1 MASVAFWASVAS
13 SFACSVSDF
22 ELLACMFGRKFY
34 ECGRRPHAGHL
45 LDKIEGGIGV
55 LVSEFEEL
63 IVVVLHTL
71 NRSQI
76 TVLDEVGRFS
86 RGDTHFLVRFFGLGG
101 TLFSHFS
108 ECLRSACLR
117 TGGLCVHIH
126 EAIFPCFLGKF
137 SIVDSRRLER

>member
-1 MASVAFWASVAS
+1 M
-13 SFACSVSDF
+13 
-22 ELLACMFGRKFY
+22 LGRKFY

-101 TLFSHFS
+101 SLFSHFS
-108 ECLRSACLR
+108 ECLRSACLC

-126 EAIFPCFLGKF
+126 VPVVFVFISMRQFFLVSLGSFPLWIRDAL
-137 SIVDSRRLER
+137 SADSTTLN

>member
-1 MASVAFWASVAS
+1 
-13 SFACSVSDF
+13 
-22 ELLACMFGRKFY
+22 MFGRKFY

-76 TVLDEVGRFS
+76 TVLDEIGRFS
-86 RGDTHFLVRFFGLGG
+86 RGDTPRTSLWLGWAPP
-101 TLFSHFS
+101 FSHFS
-108 ECLRSACLR
+108 ECLRSTCLC
-117 TGGLCVHIH
+117 TSGLCVHH
-126 EAIFPCFLGKF
+126 PRGNFSLFRSEVFDCEFATPCAG
-137 SIVDSRRLER
+137 